1 MYTNTPFEGMSRA
14 EGGHPFIGLG
24 LGSRGAYTQGG
35 SICIPGVG
43 LPDIYLL
50 PRREKY
56 TRVYTFVYPRVH
68 NSVQA
73 CTQHRSRYVPAR
85 ALWYVLFKG
94 LPLRTSSDT
103 AKDTLGREVR
113 PPKSPKAGA
122 SSLLPRRGES
132 IRYVRLRCLT

>member
-1 MYTNTPFEGMSRA
+1 MVQRGNSLIVRRGDFSMYTNTPFEGMSRA
-14 EGGHPFIGLG
+14 EGWHPFIGLG

-73 CTQHRSRYVPAR
+73 CTQHRSRYVPCR
-85 ALWYVLFKG
+85 ALV
-94 LPLRTSSDT
+94 RTPDRRL
-103 AKDTLGREVR
+103 TLLCPREMV
-113 PPKSPKAGA
+113 KA
-122 SSLLPRRGES
+122 PE
-132 IRYVRLRCLT
+132 YKK